1 MSSQIA
7 QKYITSKFALIRV
20 AYKWGLT
27 QLTLTDVI
35 VASSRAKESGDVA
48 EYAWYCIPQYPRK

>member
-48 EYAWYCIPQYPRK
+48 EYAWYCIPQ

>member
-7 QKYITSKFALIRV
+7 QKYITSKFIRV

-48 EYAWYCIPQYPRK
+48 EYAWYCIPQ